1 MKAGLV
7 VLAAGLAACSEP
19 AADLSFETTLSTQ
32 QLMKHVVD
40 PAAVA
45 VWKRQGWDVV
55 DGDEISLAPDTEE
68 EWAAAEN
75 EAAIVAEAGNLLVLP
90 GRVQVLEGR
99 DGKPSE
105 NDRGDW
111 TKYAH
116 DMSKQ
121 ALALKAAIA
130 ARDEER
136 MFATGGDLYQACV
149 ACHEKYYVPF
159 LKDDETTRAPTRDK
173 TR

>member
-1 MKAGLV
+1 MRAGLV
-7 VLAAGLAACSEP
+7 VLAASLAACSEP
-19 AADLSFETTLSTQ
+19 VADLSFDTTLSTQ

-45 VWKRQGWDVV
+45 VWKRQGWDIV
-55 DGDEISLAPDTEE
+55 DDEEISLAPDTED
-68 EWAAAEN
+68 EWTAAEN

-90 GRVQVLEGR
+90 GRVRVLEGK

-105 NDRGDW
+105 TDKGDW
-111 TKYAH
+111 
-116 DMSKQ
+116 SKFAGAMTRE
-121 ALALKAAIA
+121 ALALKTAIA
-130 ARDEER
+130 ARDEQR
-136 MFATGGDLYQACV
+136 MFATGGALYQACV

-159 LKDDETTRAPTRDK
+159 LGEDVTTRAPTKER